1 RNHYED
7 VLCLHGHFAD
17 VTQIFAAL
25 ARFLISTRFR
35 SHFKHPEGHEARAM
49 DQVTFRSDTVLS
61 DVHLLIPN
69 ARHLMTRLN
78 SAEQPGSTQNRPR
91 KGRPKK
97 LSRRVV
103 RQVQK
108 VALKNRRMSAAS
120 IALEVAEV
128 RGQLVSAQFAEDNLS
143 KSMNY
148 WNHVLWSDETKINL
162 FGSDGVQHVWR
173 RPVFLSR
180 FKILQ
185 EEEQKEACS
194 LSEEESHSGLDEDG
208 DLDVARKPA
217 ETVQDRQ
224 TAHPVILSQT
234 GGAISDDEEEEDDVM
249 DVIKIEHTMATPLED
264 VGKQI
269 WRGAL
274 LLSDFI
280 LSSPAVFRGATV
292 LELGA
297 GTGLASIVAASVAKT
312 VYCTDVGA
320 DLLSMCQR
328 NVRLNQHYTAASDER
343 GVKVRQLD
351 WTADDFLTD
360 ADSEFGWSE
369 DEISDLHDNTTVII
383 AADVC
388 YDDDLTDALFRTLY
402 RISSNLRHSSTAY
415 ISIEKRLNFTL
426 RHMDVSC
433 EAYDRFCRCLQQITQ
448 LGEKETRF
456 TVSPVS
462 CSFPQFFQY
471 ERVNQLEL
479 WKVSASPFQTMSSS
493 TTQQNRAENDAA
505 LTTDPESSSES

>member
-1 RNHYED
+1 MD
-7 VLCLHGHFAD
+7 KTL
-17 VTQIFAAL
+17 Q
-25 ARFLISTRFR
+25 
-35 SHFKHPEGHEARAM
+35 HPEGHEAWAM

-69 ARHLMTRLN
+69 TRHLMTRLN
-78 SAEQPGSTQNRPR
+78 SA
-91 KGRPKK
+91 
-97 LSRRVV
+97 
-103 RQVQK
+103 
-108 VALKNRRMSAAS
+108 
-120 IALEVAEV
+120 
-128 RGQLVSAQFAEDNLS
+128 GQ
-143 KSMNY
+143 
-148 WNHVLWSDETKINL
+148 
-162 FGSDGVQHVWR
+162 
-173 RPVFLSR
+173 PVFLSR
-180 FKILQ
+180 FRILR

-194 LSEEESHSGLDEDG
+194 LSEAESHSGLDKDG

-224 TAHPVILSQT
+224 TAHPVILSQS
-234 GGAISDDEEEEDDVM
+234 GGAISDEEEEEEDDVV

-312 VYCTDVGA
+312 VYCTDVGE

-328 NVRLNQHYTAASDER
+328 NVRLNQRYTAASDER
-343 GVKVRQLD
+343 GVKVRLLD
-351 WTADDFLTD
+351 WSADDFLTD

-388 YDDDLTDALFRTLY
+388 YDDELTDALFRTLY
-402 RISSNLRHSSTAY
+402 RISSNLRHSSTAF

-433 EAYDRFCRCLQQITQ
+433 QAYDRFCRCLEQMMQ
-448 LGEKETRF
+448 LREKDTRF
-456 TVSPVS
+456 MVSPVS

-471 ERVNQLEL
+471 ERVGQLEL
-479 WKVSASPFQTMSSS
+479 WKVSASPFQTISSS
-493 TTQQNRAENDAA
+493 TSPQHPAENHAALKTDPGSRAE
-505 LTTDPESSSES
+505 S

>member
-1 RNHYED
+1 
-7 VLCLHGHFAD
+7 
-17 VTQIFAAL
+17 
-25 ARFLISTRFR
+25 
-35 SHFKHPEGHEARAM
+35 M

-61 DVHLLIPN
+61 DVHLLLPN

-78 SAEQPGSTQNRPR
+78 I
-91 KGRPKK
+91 
-97 LSRRVV
+97 V
-103 RQVQK
+103 
-108 VALKNRRMSAAS
+108 
-120 IALEVAEV
+120 
-128 RGQLVSAQFAEDNLS
+128 GQ
-143 KSMNY
+143 
-148 WNHVLWSDETKINL
+148 
-162 FGSDGVQHVWR
+162 
-173 RPVFLSR
+173 PVFLSKFR
-180 FKILQ
+180 ILR

-194 LSEEESHSGLDEDG
+194 PSEEKSYSLLDEDG
-208 DLDVARKPA
+208 DLDVARKPS
-217 ETVQDRQ
+217 ETAQGRE
-224 TAHPVILSQT
+224 TAHPVILRQAE
-234 GGAISDDEEEEDDVM
+234 GAISEEEEEDDIT

-269 WRGAL
+269 WRAAF

-280 LSSPAVFRGATV
+280 LSSSAVLRGATV

-297 GTGLASIVAASVAKT
+297 GTGLASIVMASVAKT
-312 VYCTDVGA
+312 VYCTDVGE

-328 NVRLNQHYTAASDER
+328 NVHLNQHYIAASDER

-351 WTADDFLTD
+351 WTTDDFLTD

-369 DEISDLHDNTTVII
+369 DEISDLYDNTTVII

-388 YDDDLTDALFRTLY
+388 YDNDLTDALFRTLY
-402 RISSNLRHSSTAY
+402 RISSNLCHSSTAY

-433 EAYDRFCRCLQQITQ
+433 ETYDHFRRCLEQITE
-448 LGEKETRF
+448 LREKKMRF

-479 WKVSASPFQTMSSS
+479 WKVSVNPFQTLSSS
-493 TTQQNRAENDAA
+493 TTSQKCGEKDATSKTNPDA
-505 LTTDPESSSES
+505 ISKS

>member
-1 RNHYED
+1 
-7 VLCLHGHFAD
+7 
-17 VTQIFAAL
+17 
-25 ARFLISTRFR
+25 
-35 SHFKHPEGHEARAM
+35 M

-61 DVHLLIPN
+61 DVHLLLPN
-69 ARHLMTRLN
+69 AHHLMTRLN
-78 SAEQPGSTQNRPR
+78 I
-91 KGRPKK
+91 
-97 LSRRVV
+97 V
-103 RQVQK
+103 
-108 VALKNRRMSAAS
+108 
-120 IALEVAEV
+120 
-128 RGQLVSAQFAEDNLS
+128 GQ
-143 KSMNY
+143 
-148 WNHVLWSDETKINL
+148 
-162 FGSDGVQHVWR
+162 
-173 RPVFLSR
+173 PVFLSKFR
-180 FKILQ
+180 ILR

-194 LSEEESHSGLDEDG
+194 PSEEKSYSLLDEDG
-208 DLDVARKPA
+208 DLDVARKPS
-217 ETVQDRQ
+217 ETAQGRE
-224 TAHPVILSQT
+224 TAHPVILSQAE
-234 GGAISDDEEEEDDVM
+234 GAISEEEEEDDIT

-269 WRGAL
+269 WRAAF

-280 LSSPAVFRGATV
+280 LSSSAAFRGATV

-297 GTGLASIVAASVAKT
+297 GTGLASIVVASVAKT
-312 VYCTDVGA
+312 VYCTDVGE

-328 NVRLNQHYTAASDER
+328 NVHLNQHYIAASDER

-351 WTADDFLTD
+351 WTTDDFLTD

-369 DEISDLHDNTTVII
+369 DEISDLYDNTTVII

-388 YDDDLTDALFRTLY
+388 YDNDLTDALFRTLY

-433 EAYDRFCRCLQQITQ
+433 ETYDHFRHCLEQITE
-448 LGEKETRF
+448 LREKKMRF

-479 WKVSASPFQTMSSS
+479 WKVSVNPFQTLSSS
-493 TTQQNRAENDAA
+493 TTSQKRGENDATSKTNPDA
-505 LTTDPESSSES
+505 ISKS

>member
-1 RNHYED
+1 MD
-7 VLCLHGHFAD
+7 KTL
-17 VTQIFAAL
+17 Q
-25 ARFLISTRFR
+25 
-35 SHFKHPEGHEARAM
+35 HPEGREARAM

-61 DVHLLIPN
+61 DVHLLLPN

-78 SAEQPGSTQNRPR
+78 I
-91 KGRPKK
+91 
-97 LSRRVV
+97 V
-103 RQVQK
+103 
-108 VALKNRRMSAAS
+108 
-120 IALEVAEV
+120 
-128 RGQLVSAQFAEDNLS
+128 GQ
-143 KSMNY
+143 
-148 WNHVLWSDETKINL
+148 
-162 FGSDGVQHVWR
+162 
-173 RPVFLSR
+173 PVFLSKFR
-180 FKILQ
+180 ILR

-194 LSEEESHSGLDEDG
+194 PSEEKSYSLLDEDG
-208 DLDVARKPA
+208 DLDVARKPS
-217 ETVQDRQ
+217 ETAQGRE
-224 TAHPVILSQT
+224 TAHPVILRQAE
-234 GGAISDDEEEEDDVM
+234 GAISEEEEEDDIT

-269 WRGAL
+269 WRAAF

-280 LSSPAVFRGATV
+280 LSSSAVLRGATV

-297 GTGLASIVAASVAKT
+297 GTGLASIVMASVAKT
-312 VYCTDVGA
+312 VYCTDVGE

-328 NVRLNQHYTAASDER
+328 NVHLNQHYIAASDER

-351 WTADDFLTD
+351 WTTDDFLTD

-369 DEISDLHDNTTVII
+369 DEISDLYDNTTVII

-388 YDDDLTDALFRTLY
+388 YDNDLTDALFRTLY
-402 RISSNLRHSSTAY
+402 RISSNLCHSSTAY

-433 EAYDRFCRCLQQITQ
+433 ETYDHFRRCLEQITE
-448 LGEKETRF
+448 LREKKMRF

-479 WKVSASPFQTMSSS
+479 WKVSVNPFQTLSSS
-493 TTQQNRAENDAA
+493 TTSQKCGEKDATSKTNPDA
-505 LTTDPESSSES
+505 ISKS